1 MGFLTFTNSHLFV
14 IQHIYREHFF
24 HLCNFY
30 LLFPNYIFIHF
41 RHSTCPPTP
50 IISVTKYSLNS
61 FYPSP
66 LIHVKQSW
74 CLCRPDIMLKCSGST

>member
-41 RHSTCPPTP
+41 RHTAHAPHPNHLSDK
-50 IISVTKYSLNS
+50 IFSELLLSV
-61 FYPSP
+61 SP
-66 LIHVKQSW
+66 DPCEAELVFV
-74 CLCRPDIMLKCSGST
+74 